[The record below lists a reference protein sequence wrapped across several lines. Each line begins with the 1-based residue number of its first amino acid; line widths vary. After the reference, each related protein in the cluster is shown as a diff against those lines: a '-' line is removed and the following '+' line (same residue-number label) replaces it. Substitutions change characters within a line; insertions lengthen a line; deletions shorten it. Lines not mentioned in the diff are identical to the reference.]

1 MQNRKEAGWPRFPH
15 PGGVIFDMD
24 GRTRNMAIKKILM
37 LVDVQNGFVKNAYA
51 EKVLYRIV
59 DLLERDL
66 FDVVI
71 ASKYWNVKGSYLS
84 RFMGWNELC
93 TPEEQA
99 LRPEIEQYPQY
110 RVEKDGYSSMTDEM
124 VELLRSVN
132 DGQLP
137 EYVFTLGFDTECC
150 VAMTATDMFEM
161 GIRPLVL
168 TRYSGSHDGDAYHNA
183 GLISMDHL
191 IGPDFLIDEELKTP
205 EDVDRVLDRV
215 MAQMAVYEEAAKQ

>member
-1 MQNRKEAGWPRFPH
+1 M
-15 PGGVIFDMD
+15 
-24 GRTRNMAIKKILM
+24 KKIIL

-99 LRPEIEQYPQY
+99 LRPEIAQYPQY
-110 RVEKDGYSSMTDEM
+110 CVEKDGYSSMTEEM
-124 VELLRSVN
+124 VSLLRDIN
-132 DGQLP
+132 GGDLP
-137 EYVFTLGFDTECC
+137 EYVFALGFDTECC

-168 TRYSGSHDGDAYHNA
+168 TRYSGSHDGDEYHNA
-183 GLISMDHL
+183 GLVSMDHL
-191 IGPDFLIDEELKTP
+191 IGPDFLIEDELKTP
-205 EDVDRVLDRV
+205 EDVDRVLNRV
-215 MAQMAVYEEAAKQ
+215 MAQMEIYEEAARH